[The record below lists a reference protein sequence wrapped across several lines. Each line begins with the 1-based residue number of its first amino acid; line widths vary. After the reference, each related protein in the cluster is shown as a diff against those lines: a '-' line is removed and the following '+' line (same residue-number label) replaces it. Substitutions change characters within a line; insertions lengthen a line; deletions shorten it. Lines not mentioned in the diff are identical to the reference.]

1 MKKREIT
8 DYQRWITV
16 ALVIVGY
23 LAMTQFRT
31 VQRATGVEPSKL
43 RSESIL
49 TTLVQVEQDNY
60 ALQRESSDLRQR
72 LKEFQTARDI
82 NEAILREKKEAE
94 LRAGLTGLKGPGM
107 TVVLSDSQL
116 PREAGTDP
124 NNYYIHESF
133 LRSVV
138 NAFWTGGAEGVA
150 INGQRLVSTSEIFCG
165 GTTIFINGENVA
177 PPYVIQAIGDPRALH
192 TSLDIDALPLL
203 TNLQRDYGIGLDV
216 REEKEI
222 QLPPFQK
229 KVEFKY
235 ARVLKEGE

>member
-1 MKKREIT
+1 MRKQVT

-31 VQRATGVEPSKL
+31 VQTATGVEPSKL

-60 ALQRESSDLRQR
+60 ALQRESADLQQRIRQFEQA
-72 LKEFQTARDI
+72 KNI
-82 NEAILREKKEAE
+82 NEALMREKQEAE

-116 PREAGTDP
+116 PREAGIDP

-150 INGQRLVSTSEIFCG
+150 INGQRLISTSEIFCG

-177 PPYVIQAIGDPRALH
+177 PPYVIQAIGDPRALR

-222 QLPPFQK
+222 RLPPYQK
-229 KVEFKY
+229 KVDFKY
-235 ARVLKEGE
+235 ARPVREGE